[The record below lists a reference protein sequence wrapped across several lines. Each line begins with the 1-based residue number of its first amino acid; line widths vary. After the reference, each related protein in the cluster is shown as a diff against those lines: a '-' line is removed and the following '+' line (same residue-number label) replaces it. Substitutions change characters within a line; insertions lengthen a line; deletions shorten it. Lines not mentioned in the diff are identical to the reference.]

1 MLMMHPLQQRADV
14 IVIVAVCV
22 VSLLQAFSNIL
33 GRMLEAHGR
42 GMWTVNPDLLA
53 RLKKLYGDMDD
64 QLEGVT
70 K

>member
-1 MLMMHPLQQRADV
+1 MCMSLM
-14 IVIVAVCV
+14 
-22 VSLLQAFSNIL
+22 QAFSNVL

-42 GMWTVNPDLLA
+42 GMWNASPELLA

-64 QLEGVT
+64 QLEGV